1 MHCLLKYKHFS
12 VFVMYLYVRITYE
25 VFTLLEFSITYD
37 WNIKENRFSECKRC
51 VVFMAHRQNIIIKTE
66 FISRRAFLWKLFTYI
81 INMCVSKKYLVL
93 LIQGN
98 LRILILGW
106 TYEKWNWNV
115 TSQEYALSSLYNAL
129 RIFLLGIFLYIMWY
143 VINLILVPPTVFV
156 RVHQSTWFLLMVFM
170 NFTKIPT
177 IHKL

>member
-1 MHCLLKYKHFS
+1 MKRVNKTNQLSLDNQCIWPSTYDS
-12 VFVMYLYVRITYE
+12 IYVKITYE

-37 WNIKENRFSECKRC
+37 WNIKENRCSECTRY

-66 FISRRAFLWKLFTYI
+66 LISRRVFLWKLFTYI
-81 INMCVSKKYLVL
+81 INMCVSKKKLVL
-93 LIQGN
+93 LMQGN
-98 LRILILGW
+98 LRVLILRW
-106 TYEKWNWNV
+106 THERWNWNV

-156 RVHQSTWFLLMVFM
+156 RVH
-170 NFTKIPT
+170 
-177 IHKL
+177 